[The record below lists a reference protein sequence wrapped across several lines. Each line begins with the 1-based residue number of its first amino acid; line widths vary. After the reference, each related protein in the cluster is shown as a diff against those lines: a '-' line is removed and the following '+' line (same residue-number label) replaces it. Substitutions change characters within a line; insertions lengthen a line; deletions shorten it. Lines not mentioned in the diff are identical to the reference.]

1 MAQFNSDSH
10 DGMSSLPT
18 NSHGGMVM
26 THRCAVIF
34 PVNATLVAG
43 DKLVLGKL
51 PAGYTVQAITADTD
65 GITGLSVNVVQA
77 DSLIDAGATKTTLAP
92 TVSLANAGGNV
103 AGVMSKDAVRFK
115 GLDKNLFLVAEV
127 AVGGAVT
134 KGQEVGVTVSYRYRQ
149 VAY

>member
-1 MAQFNSDSH
+1 MAQFSSDSH

-34 PVNATLVAG
+34 PVNATLAIG

-51 PAGYTVQAITADTD
+51 PAGYTVQNVTADTD
-65 GITGLSVNVVQA
+65 GIAGLSVNVVQA
-77 DSLIDAGATKTTLAP
+77 DSLIDAGATKTTLASG
-92 TVSLANAGGNV
+92 VSLVTEGGV
-103 AGVMSKDAVRFK
+103 AGTLSKAAIRFK
-115 GLDKNLFLVAEV
+115 GVDQNLFLVAEV
-127 AVGGAVT
+127 AAGGAVT

>member
-51 PAGYTVQAITADTD
+51 PAGYTVQNVTADTD

-77 DSLIDAGATKTTLAP
+77 DSLIDAGATKTTLASG
-92 TVSLANAGGNV
+92 VSLVTAGGV
-103 AGVMSKDAVRFK
+103 AGTLTKDAIRFK

>member
-34 PVNATLVAG
+34 PVNVTLVAG

-77 DSLIDAGATKTTLAP
+77 DSLIDAGATKTTLASG
-92 TVSLANAGGNV
+92 VSLVTAGGV
-103 AGVMSKDAVRFK
+103 AGTLTKDAIRFK

-134 KGQEVGVTVSYRYRQ
+134 KGQEVGLTVSYRYRQ

>member
-77 DSLIDAGATKTTLAP
+77 DSLIDAGATKTTLASG
-92 TVSLANAGGNV
+92 VSLVTAGGV
-103 AGVMSKDAVRFK
+103 AGTLTKDAIRFK